1 MQGDFVIQV
10 RPDVDLD
17 RGLFHGRIEHVDS
30 GQAARFQ
37 TLDEMAAFV
46 VRHAQSKKAED
57 RIQKPESRSQ
67 NAEVRSRNPEL

>member
-46 VRHAQSKKAED
+46 VRHARSKTA
-57 RIQKPESRSQ
+57 ESRSQ
-67 NAEVRSRNPEL
+67 NPEARSQNPEL